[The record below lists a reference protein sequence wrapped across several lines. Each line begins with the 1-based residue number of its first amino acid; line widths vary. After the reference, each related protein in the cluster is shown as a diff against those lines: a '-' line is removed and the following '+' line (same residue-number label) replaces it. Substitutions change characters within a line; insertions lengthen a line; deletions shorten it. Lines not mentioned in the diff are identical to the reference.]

1 MRIGIF
7 TDTYLPYVSGVVT
20 SELMLKRSLESMGHT
35 VYVVTANLETFHYEY
50 DEKEKVLKIPGVP
63 IGIYDAR
70 LTGIYPVSA
79 IKTIKSWNLD
89 VIHSQTE
96 FGIGTFSRIISKQFD
111 IPIVHTYHT
120 MYEDYVY
127 YITKGYFEKTG
138 KKIVKYLTKFYCDK
152 TVTDLIVPTA
162 KTYELVKDKYKI
174 ESDIHIIPTGIEVE
188 DFYCENFSKLELSKY
203 RKKLKL
209 SKNDFILITVSRIAK
224 EKSIDKLLINHKKL
238 IDKGLKIKFLIVGDG
253 PDLEELKKLAID
265 LKIDK
270 YVIFTGKVPLDEVKY
285 YYQLGNI
292 FVTASTSETQ
302 GLTVVE
308 AISSSLPVVAINDF
322 SFKTSVIDG
331 LNGYLFNT
339 DEEYINSIE
348 NLYNDKKLYLK
359 FSNQA
364 RINSETFSSKYFGQR
379 VLEVYK
385 SAISKCNKEKNNITY
400 KIKNVFKKVR
410 DKICQK

>member
-20 SELMLKRSLESMGHT
+20 SELMLKKSLEAMGHT
-35 VYVVTANLETFHYEY
+35 VYVVTANLESFHYEY
-50 DEKEKVLKIPGVP
+50 DEDDKVLKVPGVP

-70 LTGIYPVSA
+70 LTGIYPVQA
-79 IKTIKSWNLD
+79 IKTIKDWNLD

-96 FGIGTFSRIISKQFD
+96 FGIGTFSRIISKQFN
-111 IPIVHTYHT
+111 IPVVHTYHT
-120 MYEDYVY
+120 MYEDYIY
-127 YITKGYFEKTG
+127 YITKGYFQKTG
-138 KKIVKYLTKFYCDK
+138 KTIVKYLTRFYCDK

-188 DFYCENFSKLELSKY
+188 EFYEENLKKSEINKY

-209 SKNDFILITVSRIAK
+209 SKSDFVLLTVSRIAK
-224 EKSIDKLLINHKKL
+224 EKSIDELLINHKKL
-238 IDKGLKIKFLIVGDG
+238 IDEGIKAKFLIVGDG
-253 PDLEELKKLAID
+253 PDLEELKKLSKD

-270 YVIFTGKVPLDEVKY
+270 YVIFTGKVPLSEVKY
-285 YYQLGNI
+285 YYQLGSV

-331 LNGYLFNT
+331 LNGYLFNS
-339 DEEYINSIE
+339 DEEYVDSIK
-348 NLYNDKKLYLK
+348 NIYSDKKLYEKLSK
-359 FSNQA
+359 QS
-364 RINSETFSSKYFGQR
+364 RINSEAFSSRYFGER

-385 SAISKCNKEKNNITY
+385 SAINKSNMNNKNVAS
-400 KIKNVFKKVR
+400 KIKNMFKRMK